1 MFYTLDDFKTGQI
14 INTPAKMALWSMI
27 LTRTFPNVE
36 CAISSYERHNK
47 NGTWDSFKLNGM
59 INYIDELTGGKYGK
73 DNSKLHI
80 VASTLAVQFKKKF
93 ASICHLVSDSKTT
106 LEEHFSRV
114 EIVNQERQKL
124 SKPKQNINLS
134 QSFSILS
141 YIYSHNLS
149 KEELTFIANNLLST

>member
-1 MFYTLDDFKTGQI
+1 MIYTLDDFKTGQI
-14 INTPAKMALWSMI
+14 INTAAKRALWSMI

-36 CAISSYERHNK
+36 CAISSYEKHYK

-59 INYIDELTGGKYGK
+59 TNYIDELTGGKYGK
-73 DNSKLHI
+73 DDSKLHI

-93 ASICHLVSDSKTT
+93 ASICHLVSDTKPT
-106 LEEHFSRV
+106 LEEHFSKV
-114 EIVNQERQKL
+114 EIVKREKHQP

-141 YIYSHNLS
+141 YIHSHNLS
-149 KEELTFIANNLLST
+149 KEELIFIANNLLST